1 MRLDV
6 QPWGETMAE
15 LVIAARAAE
24 SAGAGVVWAPEL
36 HRNAFTT
43 AAALAAGTGQPQDQN
58 QHRIGIGTGIAL
70 AFARS
75 PMLTALAAADL
86 DELSAGRFRLGLG
99 TGVAR
104 LNQDWHGAEFER
116 PAPRLRDT
124 VAIIRAVLA
133 GADPIVHEGVRSIRV
148 RGWRRP
154 YPPARE
160 HLPIYLAGVGPA
172 MVTLAGEIADGWI
185 AHELCPPTELRDRIR
200 PALLTGRA
208 RAALSGPAAA
218 APPGPVSAVLPGF
231 DVVAAAC
238 CSVDADPAVARR
250 RAANVV
256 GFYASVRS
264 YAGMFEAAGFG
275 ETCATATEALRSG
288 RPADSL
294 GYLIPDAMVDAY
306 TIAGTPDQCLARLT
320 EYHGL
325 ADAIKLSP
333 PSYGLPPGE
342 VRSAQNRLL
351 DLVGS
356 V

>member
-15 LVIAARAAE
+15 LVTAARAAE

-43 AAALAAGTGQPQDQN
+43 AAALAAGTDRDQDR
-58 QHRIGIGTGIAL
+58 HRIGIGTGIAL

-86 DELSAGRFRLGLG
+86 DELSGGRFRLGLG

-116 PAPRLRDT
+116 PVPRLRDT
-124 VAIIRAVLA
+124 VAVIRAVLA
-133 GADPIVHEGVRSIRV
+133 GGDPIIHQGVRSIRV

-154 YPPARE
+154 YPPVRE
-160 HLPIYLAGVGPA
+160 RIPIYLAGVGPA
-172 MVTLAGEIADGWI
+172 MVALAGEVADGWI
-185 AHELCPPTELRDRIR
+185 AHELCPPSELRDRIR
-200 PALLTGRA
+200 PALLAGRA
-208 RAALSGPAAA
+208 RAGSPA
-218 APPGPVSAVLPGF
+218 F

-238 CSVDADPAVARR
+238 CSVDPDPTVARR

-275 ETCATATEALRSG
+275 AVCASAAEALRTG

-294 GYLIPDAMVDAY
+294 GDLIPDAMVDAY
-306 TIAGTPDQCLARLT
+306 TIAGTPDQCRTRIGA
-320 EYHGL
+320 YDGL

-333 PSYGLPPGE
+333 PSYGLPAGE
-342 VRSAQNRLL
+342 VRFAQDRLL